1 MKNSYN
7 DLTLDEL
14 AAKKEK
20 LHKEYFDLRMGRVLG
35 HVENPLAVRTIRRNI
50 ARGHLL
56 LKPASPV
63 YELCDHHQESEGT

>member
-20 LHKEYFDLRMGRVLG
+20 LHKGYFDLRMGRVLG

-50 ARGHLL
+50 AR
-56 LKPASPV
+56 V
-63 YELCDHHQESEGT
+63 NTRIREYELGIRKAVK

>member
-35 HVENPLAVRTIRRNI
+35 HVENPLAVRTVRRNI
-50 ARGHLL
+50 AR
-56 LKPASPV
+56 V
-63 YELCDHHQESEGT
+63 NTRIREYELGIRKAAK

>member
-20 LHKEYFDLRMGRVLG
+20 LHKEYFDLRMGKVLG
-35 HVENPLAVRTIRRNI
+35 HVENPLAVRTVRRNI
-50 ARGHLL
+50 AR
-56 LKPASPV
+56 V
-63 YELCDHHQESEGT
+63 NTRIREYELGIRKAVK

>member
-20 LHKEYFDLRMGRVLG
+20 LHKEYFDLRMGKVLG
-35 HVENPLAVRTIRRNI
+35 HVENPLAVRTVRRNI
-50 ARGHLL
+50 AR
-56 LKPASPV
+56 V
-63 YELCDHHQESEGT
+63 NTRIREYELGIRKAAK

>member
-20 LHKEYFDLRMGRVLG
+20 MHKEYFDLRMGRVLG

-50 ARGHLL
+50 AR
-56 LKPASPV
+56 V
-63 YELCDHHQESEGT
+63 NTRIREYELGIRKAAK